1 MRLID
6 ADALLAECKEAQKSD
21 PNADGRGW
29 ASHFLNAAGEPSTEW
44 YCVEDMIE
52 DAPTVDAVPVVRCGE
67 CKHGY
72 KMGAVGVGSTE
83 FYIYCNKPHAG
94 NWPTHK
100 ADWYC
105 EDGKRKEDTT

>member
-29 ASHFLNAAGEPSTEW
+29 ANHFLNSGLEPSTEW

-52 DAPTVDAVPVVRCGE
+52 YAPTVDAEPVVRCGK
-67 CKHGY
+67 CKYMHRSQLEKWCWNEDSICY
-72 KMGAVGVGSTE
+72 AKKVTD
-83 FYIYCNKPHAG
+83 N
-94 NWPTHK
+94 
-100 ADWYC
+100 WYC
-105 EDGKRKEDTT
+105 ADAERKEDAT